1 MALSPRRIKVNRY
14 VSEQFVRVQK
24 ELVQKLV
31 EVERIGERL
40 IELGK
45 HLKQDPWGCA
55 IEPEIEDPLNSQRL
69 MFLLDDI
76 RMLRRREAELKKLVA
91 A

>member
-1 MALSPRRIKVNRY
+1 MPHHIAEQWAQVQQDLAGKVT
-14 VSEQFVRVQK
+14 EA
-24 ELVQKLV
+24 
-31 EVERIGERL
+31 ERIGERL

-45 HLKQDPWGCA
+45 HLKQDAWGCA

>member
-1 MALSPRRIKVNRY
+1 LNRH
-14 VSEQFVRVQK
+14 VSEQCVQVQK
-24 ELVQKLV
+24 ELAQKLA
-31 EVERIGERL
+31 EAERIGERL

-45 HLKQDPWGCA
+45 QLKGEPWECA
-55 IEPEIEDPLNSQRL
+55 IEPEIEDALNSQCL

-76 RMLRRREAELKKLVA
+76 KMLRRRQAELKKRVA